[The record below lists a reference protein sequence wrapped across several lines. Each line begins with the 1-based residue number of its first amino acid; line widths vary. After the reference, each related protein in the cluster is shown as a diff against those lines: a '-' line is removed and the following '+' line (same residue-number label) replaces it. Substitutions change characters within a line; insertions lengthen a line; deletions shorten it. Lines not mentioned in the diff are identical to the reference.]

1 MSHAVRP
8 RIPLLTPALSSP
20 TGRRGRTGGA
30 HFVPP
35 PPFGGRGTGGG
46 GNSWGRS
53 EPVSSKRVPG
63 TATTASFRIATG
75 TLALAALGASIAA
88 EASSVAPR
96 DRLLGAVARH
106 AALPAALGAEIERRC
121 PADGTRC
128 AAQLIADSLPA
139 ARLVPVN
146 HPDTDTIRRAHTVPS
161 VSAVEQRSDGAL
173 ALVLDRF
180 GRTADRE
187 IADAVAAHALAA
199 PAWLVLDLR
208 ANAGGDFDR
217 MRRVASLFTG
227 PMEGAIRLLGRE
239 GASDVAL
246 PAPLRAIGE
255 FEIDVLIG
263 PGTASSAEV
272 LAALLRRYAGARLI
286 GKPTLGKD
294 WLTRLVPV
302 DHDWRLAIPAE
313 RIEVPGETLAQGLV
327 PDIEAAPIVEP

>member
-1 MSHAVRP
+1 M
-8 RIPLLTPALSSP
+8 
-20 TGRRGRTGGA
+20 
-30 HFVPP
+30 
-35 PPFGGRGTGGG
+35 
-46 GNSWGRS
+46 
-53 EPVSSKRVPG
+53 
-63 TATTASFRIATG
+63 
-75 TLALAALGASIAA
+75 ALAALGVPVAA

-106 AALPAALGAEIERRC
+106 AALPAALGEEIERRC
-121 PADGTRC
+121 PAAGTRC
-128 AAQLIADSLPA
+128 AAQLIADGLPA
-139 ARLVPVN
+139 ARLVPVD

-161 VSAVEQRSDGAL
+161 LSVVERRGDGAL
-173 ALVLDRF
+173 VVVLDRF

-187 IADAVAAHALAA
+187 IADALAAHA
-199 PAWLVLDLR
+199 PERLVLDLR
-208 ANAGGDFDR
+208 ANGGGDFDR

-227 PMEGAIRLLGRE
+227 PRKGAIRLLGRE
-239 GASDVAL
+239 GARDVAL

-272 LAALLRRYAGARLI
+272 LAALLRRHAGARLI

-327 PDIEAAPIVEP
+327 PDIESAPIVEP

>member
-1 MSHAVRP
+1 M
-8 RIPLLTPALSSP
+8 
-20 TGRRGRTGGA
+20 
-30 HFVPP
+30 
-35 PPFGGRGTGGG
+35 
-46 GNSWGRS
+46 
-53 EPVSSKRVPG
+53 
-63 TATTASFRIATG
+63 
-75 TLALAALGASIAA
+75 
-88 EASSVAPR
+88 
-96 DRLLGAVARH
+96 
-106 AALPAALGAEIERRC
+106 
-121 PADGTRC
+121 
-128 AAQLIADSLPA
+128 
-139 ARLVPVN
+139 N